1 MSNTITVDTLYNQLQ
16 SQMNIIN
23 GLSGRITPLE
33 SNSGTYISYS
43 SLQSSIS
50 ELQSNIDSI
59 NNTITGI
66 ESQLNK
72 ITLPSD
78 TRYYLEESEITDFR
92 NHFRQL
98 RAMMSDLEK
107 SRQAF
112 IRLSAR
118 YNMTNSSL

>member
-1 MSNTITVDTLYNQLQ
+1 MPITIDSVYNTVQAQ
-16 SQMNIIN
+16 QGIIN
-23 GLSGRITPLE
+23 GLSTRIATLE
-33 SNSGTYISYS
+33 NAAGIYISQS

-50 ELQSNIDSI
+50 ELQSNIDDI
-59 NNTITGI
+59 NTTLVTIET
-66 ESQLNK
+66 QLQK

-98 RAMMSDLEK
+98 RTMMGELDK

-112 IRLSAR
+112 IRLAAR
-118 YNMTNSSL
+118 YNMTNSTL